1 MVSDDNHGSGISG
14 SCCEAMIDGLESQEV
29 VAEQFAY
36 FSIGILM
43 ISMLLET
50 AMALRIGLTRGVTKD
65 PTRKWF
71 RKMC

>member
-1 MVSDDNHGSGISG
+1 
-14 SCCEAMIDGLESQEV
+14 MIDGLESQEV

-36 FSIGILM
+36 VSIGTSML
-43 ISMLLET
+43 SMLLET
-50 AMALRIGLTRGVTKD
+50 AMTLRIGFTRGVTKD